1 MCTNVRR
8 SARIHPSPDA
18 LEIDVARD
26 IKLQNMADG
35 DPVAI
40 LEERSDA
47 SRMMAGAIQMFG
59 GNAPTAVA
67 YCGLDAWFE
76 GDDKQ
81 VAFWSDVFNRLKT

>member
-8 SARIHPSPDA
+8 SAHIYPSPDA

-35 DPVAI
+35 EPVAM

-47 SRMMAGAIQMFG
+47 SRVTTGAIQMFG

-67 YCGLDAWFE
+67 YCGLDAWLE

-81 VAFWSDVFNRLKT
+81 VAFWGDVFNRLKT